1 MKLFIL
7 LVVVVGIVA
16 IAQLARVYELTARLR
31 KTKEEDISY
40 ADNRLNA
47 KLWQNM
53 VITCLFLLQRTVKV

>member
-47 KLWQNM
+47 KLWL
-53 VITCLFLLQRTVKV
+53 LFKIGRASCRERV